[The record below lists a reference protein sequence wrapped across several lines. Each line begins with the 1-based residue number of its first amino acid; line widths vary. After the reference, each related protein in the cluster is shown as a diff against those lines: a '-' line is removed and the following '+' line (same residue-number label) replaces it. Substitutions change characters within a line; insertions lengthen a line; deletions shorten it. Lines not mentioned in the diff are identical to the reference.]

1 MTVLVLFGIYIRK
14 HLFSV
19 CLSVQWAFLFFWL
32 NWGSAHALISAT
44 KWFEI
49 EIPGHDRLSGITK
62 IVINLN
68 WHLHHTHTRSQ
79 RRFRSIFTIVNESTK
94 STVKTSNG
102 NCCFVCAKCNSPVR
116 ASRTRPTFTSA
127 PKNRKTTNKNN
138 DEMCAFCVF
147 VEPLLSLMS
156 WINFGE
162 LCFVYAPRARAS
174 YVTPISAY
182 FTRTEE
188 RNRKKTKYTQYFC
201 IRYCSCMRLC
211 RLTEFIV
218 RPWIGPF
225 QRLLYS
231 VAPFC
236 PFPLCFHMN
245 IAAYTHCHGISTART
260 TIVDAKHTP
269 RSKTAKKTLSEY
281 ITSSFR
287 RFVIFF
293 FSVLQRIIFWF
304 ASDKNQ
310 YLLMEP
316 KQQIYMF

>member
-1 MTVLVLFGIYIRK
+1 M
-14 HLFSV
+14 S
-19 CLSVQWAFLFFWL
+19 
-32 NWGSAHALISAT
+32 
-44 KWFEI
+44 
-49 EIPGHDRLSGITK
+49 RLSRLWKQAMEIAVSFVQNAIRLSERHARDPHSHLPRK
-62 IVINLN
+62 IE
-68 WHLHHTHTRSQ
+68 Q
-79 RRFRSIFTIVNESTK
+79 QQQ
-94 STVKTSNG
+94 
-102 NCCFVCAKCNSPVR
+102 
-116 ASRTRPTFTSA
+116 
-127 PKNRKTTNKNN
+127 KNN

-162 LCFVYAPRARAS
+162 LCFVYAPRASARRMWPR
-174 YVTPISAY
+174 YLHISHEQK
-182 FTRTEE
+182 REIG
-188 RNRKKTKYTQYFC
+188 KKTKYTQYFC

>member
-162 LCFVYAPRARAS
+162 LCFVYAPRASARRMWPRYLHISHEQKREIGKKQNTHNIFVFVIVLAWDCVVWPSLSFAHESDPFNDYYTVWRPSAHFRSVFIWILPHTLIATAS
-174 YVTPISAY
+174 ARHARRLSTQN
-182 FTRTEE
+182 TR
-188 RNRKKTKYTQYFC
+188 RGAKQRKKHYPN
-201 IRYCSCMRLC
+201 ILHP
-211 RLTEFIV
+211 L
-218 RPWIGPF
+218 
-225 QRLLYS
+225 S
-231 VAPFC
+231 VD
-236 PFPLCFHMN
+236 L
-245 IAAYTHCHGISTART
+245 
-260 TIVDAKHTP
+260 
-269 RSKTAKKTLSEY
+269 
-281 ITSSFR
+281 
-287 RFVIFF
+287 
-293 FSVLQRIIFWF
+293 
-304 ASDKNQ
+304 
-310 YLLMEP
+310 
-316 KQQIYMF
+316 